1 MTLDELKKILR
12 DFQLTPNKTMGQ
24 NFLMNDEV
32 LAQTVAAADIK
43 PDDVVI
49 EVGPGI
55 ATLTKLLAQ
64 KAGRVIAVEKD
75 EHFLPLLKKL
85 AKSNKNVE
93 VVMDDIL
100 KTDIQTLVGDQSY
113 KVVANI
119 PYYLT
124 GKLIPL
130 FLEHVARPKSLTLL
144 IQKEVGE
151 NIVARPGSMSLASVA
166 TQLYAAPK
174 IIAHV
179 PPSDFFPAPK
189 VESVVLH
196 LDVYKKSPYAI
207 RDNKL
212 FFKVLKACFLGK
224 RKQLHN
230 TLTNNLK
237 LEKDVVMKILSA
249 VQLSPEVRPQELSI
263 DDWVRLVDEV
273 AKV

>member
-1 MTLDELKKILR
+1 LI
-12 DFQLTPNKTMGQ
+12 
-24 NFLMNDEV
+24 
-32 LAQTVAAADIK
+32 
-43 PDDVVI
+43 
-49 EVGPGI
+49 
-55 ATLTKLLAQ
+55 
-64 KAGRVIAVEKD
+64 
-75 EHFLPLLKKL
+75 
-85 AKSNKNVE
+85 
-93 VVMDDIL
+93 
-100 KTDIQTLVGDQSY
+100 TDKRL
-113 KVVANI
+113 NI
-119 PYYLT
+119 PYYQT